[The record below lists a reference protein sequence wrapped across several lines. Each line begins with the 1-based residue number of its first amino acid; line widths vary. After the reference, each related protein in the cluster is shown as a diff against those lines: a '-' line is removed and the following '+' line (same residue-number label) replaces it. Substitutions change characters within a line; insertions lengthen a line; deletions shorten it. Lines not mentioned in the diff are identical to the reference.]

1 MMRFRLNNIGDF
13 LDVLEDTSVQ
23 IVSKN
28 QIYGIDEVEL
38 QRTTEL
44 RIPATPHNEELLRL
58 ANDYHGR
65 RDMLRGAIPSQMI
78 LGIVTYDGVLY
89 INSYDFEKECYNGV
103 FVYGQMTG
111 LQAIKRL
118 GKLSDWDWSDVDDY
132 IDSNSPT
139 LAAPYAKANAIRWG
153 RVLYAAT
160 EINGSISLTKL
171 LDLINTKTT
180 VRIIYPSGLDGVRII
195 KGKMQSID
203 TTTFDNSVLNEDA
216 GSQPSETPPTNPYN
230 KIDFDSD
237 YFTRVLNSNFGLI
250 TVFGGVTSQRYWTIA
265 GLKARFAMSVQLPE
279 EFGEGWFMM
288 RNGYGG
294 SAAFYGGYWFE
305 DGDPAVNPII
315 IHGEPLRNKIVQLN
329 DGDEFYFVNVND
341 YVNGAERQGWMFS
354 PNTYPHNF
362 NLRIMS
368 DSRYYLRDNMPD
380 VTLMDLIK
388 TVAAITGTAI
398 SLNKLQTVVRFT
410 PLDGEWEYKT
420 LDRIIARKTLEC
432 AFKDYAQ
439 SNVIKFADDADNEK
453 PIRAAYNIQNTNLQ
467 AEKDLYVIPFAAGV
481 EREAGSSLAVGMDGE
496 KDVIADTIDNVNYLQ
511 RMTVKKNSVI
521 EAICERANKLQVT
534 CRMSALEYYGIKPQ
548 TLFKT
553 LGLRWTWTDLQWQKE
568 TATMTLQEYEEPI
581 QPRWYPI
588 IQGDRTLDDM
598 IAQYGD
604 LMQTFENAP
613 DVYGT
618 EPYGGVKKGA
628 MALERNI
635 ASVQIGRTGTST
647 VIIYE
652 DGEETARYYRS
663 TKTHT
668 FNSTTSAKHIV
679 FYTATT
685 VGSQNNYFPARWMIL
700 PHVENF
706 AYNWVNVICRLTYL
720 HIEKGYN
727 VRFDGFGDSMY
738 TTSVYGYE
746 GSVYYLPD
754 WWTGTLTFLRWA
766 NISKLRLSKGTKFF
780 NNGQAYY
787 YFGVNA
793 SGLPNLTDIYVHWGL
808 GEVITQPANRYTG
821 PWKLHIPNLGNDDL
835 NAALVA
841 EYRSKGWNYV
851 SGRGIFNDVEE
862 TEPRERIQ

>member
-1 MMRFRLNNIGDF
+1 MMRFRLNNIGEF

-28 QIYGIDEVEL
+28 PICGIDEVEL

-58 ANDYHGR
+58 SNDYHGR
-65 RDMLRGAIPSQMI
+65 RDMLRGAIPAQMI
-78 LGIVTYDGVLY
+78 LGIVTYGGVLY
-89 INSYDFEKECYNGV
+89 INSYDYEKEAYNGV

-139 LAAPYAKANAIRWG
+139 LAAPYAKTNAIRWG

-160 EINGSISLTKL
+160 EINGSISLTQL
-171 LDLINTKTT
+171 LDLINTQTT

-203 TTTFDNSVLNEDA
+203 TSTFDNSVLNEDA

-230 KIDFDSD
+230 EIYFNSD
-237 YFTRVLNSNFGLI
+237 YFTRVLNSNFGL
-250 TVFGGVTSQRYWTIA
+250 VSSSGGTTIRRVWTIA
-265 GLKARFAMSVQLPE
+265 GLKARFTMYVQLPE

-305 DGDPAVNPII
+305 DSSPNTDPI
-315 IHGEPLRNKIVQLN
+315 IHGEPLSGKIVQLN
-329 DGDEFYFVNVND
+329 EGDEFFFVNIED
-341 YVNGAERQGWMFS
+341 YVNESAGWLAIQGWQFGQGH
-354 PNTYPHNF
+354 TYPHNF
-362 NLRIMS
+362 NLRVIS
-368 DSRYYLRDNMPD
+368 NSRYYLRDNMPD
-380 VTLMDLIK
+380 ITLMDLIK

-496 KDVIADTIDNVNYLQ
+496 KDVMADTIDNVNYLQ
-511 RMTVKKNSVI
+511 RMTVSKNSVI
-521 EAICERANKLQVT
+521 ESICERANKLQVT

-581 QPRWYPI
+581 QPR
-588 IQGDRTLDDM
+588 
-598 IAQYGD
+598 
-604 LMQTFENAP
+604 
-613 DVYGT
+613 
-618 EPYGGVKKGA
+618 
-628 MALERNI
+628 
-635 ASVQIGRTGTST
+635 
-647 VIIYE
+647 
-652 DGEETARYYRS
+652 
-663 TKTHT
+663 
-668 FNSTTSAKHIV
+668 
-679 FYTATT
+679 
-685 VGSQNNYFPARWMIL
+685 
-700 PHVENF
+700 
-706 AYNWVNVICRLTYL
+706 
-720 HIEKGYN
+720 
-727 VRFDGFGDSMY
+727 
-738 TTSVYGYE
+738 
-746 GSVYYLPD
+746 
-754 WWTGTLTFLRWA
+754 
-766 NISKLRLSKGTKFF
+766 
-780 NNGQAYY
+780 
-787 YFGVNA
+787 
-793 SGLPNLTDIYVHWGL
+793 
-808 GEVITQPANRYTG
+808 
-821 PWKLHIPNLGNDDL
+821 
-835 NAALVA
+835 
-841 EYRSKGWNYV
+841 
-851 SGRGIFNDVEE
+851 
-862 TEPRERIQ
+862 